1 MVVAQIKR
9 FVPRVMREQFGRA
22 IKRTQDQY
30 WLARFGRHSRLVPP
44 VQLMHDGPQGY
55 KEFKQNGAE
64 FLHHYIKLCGL
75 QPDEHMLDVGS
86 GIGRKTLPLVNY
98 LSKRGSYDGL
108 ELVKSG
114 VDWCTEKYTSRY
126 PNFKFHLIDVYNEL
140 YNPEGKYKADE
151 YRFPFKDE
159 QFDFVVLNSV
169 FTHMLAGDVANYL
182 GEVARVLK
190 TGGRCLISFFLL
202 NDEAKG
208 LIDHGKSTIELRHQC
223 GPARVLSDEQPE
235 LAIGF
240 EEEYVVGLYERFG
253 LEIRKPIYYGSWCGR
268 ENFVSYQ
275 DQIVAFKA
283 TPQSVHAPTFHSLA
297 HH

>member
-1 MVVAQIKR
+1 MVAQISR
-9 FVPRVMREQFGRA
+9 LVPRVMREQFGRA
-22 IKRTQDQY
+22 LRRTQDHY
-30 WLARFGRHSRLVPP
+30 WRARFGRQSSLVPP
-44 VQLMHDGPQGY
+44 VQLMHDGPQSY

-64 FLHHYIKLCGL
+64 FLRHYIRLCGL

-98 LSKRGSYDGL
+98 LSERGSYDGL

-140 YNPEGKYKADE
+140 YNPEGKNKADE
-151 YRFPFKDE
+151 YRFPFNDE

-169 FTHMLAGDVANYL
+169 FTHMLAEDVENYL
-182 GEVARVLK
+182 AEVARVLK

-202 NDEAKG
+202 NDEALS
-208 LIDHGKSTIELRHQC
+208 LIEQDKSTIELRHQR
-223 GPARVLSDEQPE
+223 GSARVLSHEKPE

-240 EEEYVVGLYERFG
+240 DEEYVVGLYERFG
-253 LEIRKPIYYGSWCGR
+253 LELRRPFYYGSWCGR
-268 ENFVSYQ
+268 EDSVSYQ

-283 TPQSVHAPTFHSLA
+283 THRLHSA
-297 HH
+297 A

>member
-1 MVVAQIKR
+1 MVAQIKR
-9 FVPRVMREQFGRA
+9 FVPRVMRERFGRA

-30 WLARFGRHSRLVPP
+30 WLARFGRQSSLVPP
-44 VQLMHDGPQGY
+44 VHLMHDGPQSY
-55 KEFKQNGAE
+55 KDFKQNGAE
-64 FLHHYIKLCGL
+64 FLRLYINLCDL

-86 GIGRKTLPLVNY
+86 GIGRKTLPLVKY
-98 LSKRGSYDGL
+98 LSERGSYDGL

-114 VDWCTEKYTSRY
+114 VDWCREKYTSRY

-140 YNPEGKYKADE
+140 YNPEGKNKADE
-151 YRFPFKDE
+151 YRFPFEDA

-169 FTHMLAGDVANYL
+169 FTHMLAKDVENYL

-202 NDEAKG
+202 NDEALS
-208 LIDHGKSTIELRHQC
+208 LIEQGKSSIELRHRR
-223 GPARVLSDEQPE
+223 GPSRVVSDEQPE

-240 EEEYVVGLYERFG
+240 DEGYVVGLYERFG
-253 LEIRKPIYYGSWCGR
+253 LEIRRPIYYGSWCGR
-268 ENFVSYQ
+268 EDFVSYQ

-283 TPQSVHAPTFHSLA
+283 TQQFQ
-297 HH
+297 